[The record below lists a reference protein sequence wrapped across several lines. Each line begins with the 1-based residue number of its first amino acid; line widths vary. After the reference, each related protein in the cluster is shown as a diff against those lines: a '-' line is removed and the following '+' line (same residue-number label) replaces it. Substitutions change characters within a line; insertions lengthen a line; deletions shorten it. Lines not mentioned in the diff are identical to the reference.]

1 MRGMAT
7 FDPEKMTAAQY
18 EQIPFMART
27 GVVIEEAEPGRVK
40 LRMPFEPNV
49 NHVGMMYAGA
59 LFTLAELPGGTLFTT
74 TFDYR
79 KYYPIVKDVKIRFRR
94 PAMTDITVEVSMSAD
109 EAAAITA
116 EAEREGKADY
126 GWECELTDAH
136 GEVVAISQ
144 NTYQIRAFD
153 R

>member
-1 MRGMAT
+1 MAT
-7 FDPEKMTAAQY
+7 FDPARMTEAQY
-18 EQIPFMART
+18 ETIPFTART
-27 GVVIEEAEPGRVK
+27 GVVIEEAEPGYVK

-74 TFDYR
+74 TFDFT

-94 PAMTDITVEVSMSAD
+94 PAMSDITVEVRMSED

-126 GWECELTDAH
+126 AWVCELKDES
-136 GEVVAISQ
+136 GEIVAISE
-144 NTYQIRAFD
+144 NTYQLRLINP
-153 R
+153 